1 MYLIHIHVFIESSVQ
16 VSQLSTENDSNF
28 MVLS

>member
-1 MYLIHIHVFIESSVQ
+1 MCLIHIRVFIESSVQ
-16 VSQLSTENDSNF
+16 VSQLSTEMDSNF